1 MKIKGLQKVTL
12 IDYPEKIACT
22 IFLFGCN
29 FGCPFCH
36 NPELVSRDLAEE
48 LRDYTEEEILNFL
61 ENRRGLLDGVC
72 ITGGEPTLNPE
83 LPELIEKIKSL
94 GYSVKLDTN
103 GSNPDMLKRLIAN
116 KLVDYIAM
124 DIKVPLSRYTEFC
137 ENPEKIKES
146 ISLIMQFPDV
156 GNSEPHTLM
165 PGIPEHPKHESQ
177 SNRAFDYEFRTT
189 VLPKIHS
196 KEDIINIANDIKGA
210 RKYVIQ
216 QFRQGKTLDPDFKN
230 EKTFSVEELNEMKN
244 SIKDLIQNVKVRVN
258 Y

>member
-36 NPELVSRDLAEE
+36 NPELVSRELAEE
-48 LRDYTEEEILNFL
+48 LRDYTEEEILKFL
-61 ENRRGLLDGVC
+61 ENRRGLIDGVC

-83 LPELIEKIKSL
+83 LPELMEKIKSL
-94 GYSVKLDTN
+94 GYAIKLDTN
-103 GSNPDMLKRLIAN
+103 GSNPDMLKTLINN
-116 KLVDYIAM
+116 KLVNYIAM

-146 ISLIMQFPDV
+146 INLIMQFP
-156 GNSEPHTLM
+156 
-165 PGIPEHPKHESQ
+165 
-177 SNRAFDYEFRTT
+177 DYEFRTT

-196 KEDIINIANDIKGA
+196 KEDIIALANDIKGA
-210 RKYVIQ
+210 KKYVIQ
-216 QFRQGKTLDPDFKN
+216 QFRQGKTLNPDFKN

-244 SIKDLIQNVKVRVN
+244 SIKNLIQNVKVRVN